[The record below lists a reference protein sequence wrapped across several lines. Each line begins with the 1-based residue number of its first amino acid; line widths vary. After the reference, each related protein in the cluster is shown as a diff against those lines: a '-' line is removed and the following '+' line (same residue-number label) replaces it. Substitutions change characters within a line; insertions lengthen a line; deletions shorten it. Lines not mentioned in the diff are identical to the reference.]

1 MSWGWRTKPRSVV
14 KTVQW
19 FKYFSKLENKNWEE
33 KTEQL
38 DIRGKAIHPVRREY
52 VYNAHKDEDE
62 NLAQMSY
69 EDYVSGMFDITET
82 ESNARNDKATFEFFG
97 FGYVDN
103 DGLIQSTEVGKLIE
117 NDRFDSEDFLKQ
129 LLKMHFPS
137 KATEIGRNIPEEK
150 FVFPFEIILKILERF
165 QYVNRYEIGFI
176 FGCNGIEEIDKL
188 YNAIEKFREQY
199 NELPNKMDRT
209 KCENIFKEIYKD
221 TYDIEPNVN
230 TLCVDYGDAINRS
243 LLYTGLFDVSGRG
256 NYTKVRVAEHAKKKV
271 ELLIKKYKFQKV
283 DADNIED
290 YMKWY
295 GNSHNI
301 TLPWENKDE
310 RKELIYEKINLLQNK
325 INEYKLK
332 YSITIEKD
340 IEKYLNK
347 VEKIGKNNEL
357 KLLEQDL
364 IEDITSLNE
373 QVFIKYISKNEQTRK
388 EILDKFEDILT
399 GNEDMAALW
408 LECNTWRSL
417 VAIDGEKEVKRNFTI
432 EEDLSPRFFAPG
444 KGNTPDMELYKDDYV
459 IVPEVSLMTGVLQWE
474 HEASSVIDHILN
486 IMKKYK
492 STYVI
497 GLFISSKINVRTMW
511 QFFILNKQSWMGSP
525 VPVIPL
531 TIEQYMKVLKYTYS
545 HNLAIDELNNL
556 LKYIHQ
562 GAIDCES
569 YEEWDKNME
578 RYIENWKQKVF
589 D

>member
-1 MSWGWRTKPRSVV
+1 MSWAWRTKPRSVV

-38 DIRGKAIHPVRREY
+38 DIRGKAIHPIRREY

-62 NLAQMSY
+62 YLAQISY
-69 EDYVSGMFDITET
+69 EDYVSGMFDVTET

-97 FGYVDN
+97 FGYVDSEGN
-103 DGLIQSTEVGKLIE
+103 IQSTEVGKLIE
-117 NDRFDSEDFLKQ
+117 SDRFDSEDFIKQ

-137 KATEIGRNIPEEK
+137 KATEIGRNIPEGK
-150 FVFPFEIILKILERF
+150 VVFPFEIILKILERF

-176 FGCNGIEEIDKL
+176 FGCNGVEDIDIL
-188 YNAIEKFREQY
+188 YSAIEKFRDKY
-199 NELPNKMDRT
+199 NELPNKMDRS
-209 KCENIFKEIYKD
+209 KCEDIFKQIY
-221 TYDIEPNVN
+221 TENYGVEPNVN

-243 LLYTGLFDVSGRG
+243 LLYTGLFDLSGRG

-271 ELLIKKYKFQKV
+271 ELLTKKYKFKKI

-295 GNSHNI
+295 GSSNNI
-301 TLPWENKDE
+301 TLPWENRDE
-310 RKELIYEKINLLQNK
+310 RKELIYEKISLLQNK
-325 INEYKLK
+325 IEDYKRK
-332 YSITIEKD
+332 YEITIDKNINE
-340 IEKYLNK
+340 YLNK
-347 VEKIGKNNEL
+347 VVKTDKNSEL

-364 IEDITSLNE
+364 IKDITNLNE
-373 QVFIKYISKNEQTRK
+373 QVFIKYISKNDQTRK
-388 EILDKFEDILT
+388 EILDKFEDIIT

-408 LECNTWRSL
+408 LECNTWKSL
-417 VAIDGEKEVKRNFTI
+417 VAINGEKEVKRNFTI

-474 HEASSVIDHILN
+474 HEASSVIDHVLN

-492 STYVI
+492 SIYVI
-497 GLFISSKINVRTMW
+497 GLFISSRINIRTMW

-545 HNLAIDELNNL
+545 NNLAIDELNNL

-562 GAIDCES
+562 EAIECES
-569 YEEWDKNME
+569 YEIWDKNME
-578 RYIENWKQKVF
+578 QYIEKWKQNVIA
-589 D
+589 

>member
-38 DIRGKAIHPVRREY
+38 DVRGKAIHPVRREY

-137 KATEIGRNIPEEK
+137 KATEIGRNIPKEK

-165 QYVNRYEIGFI
+165 QYVNRYEMGFI

-188 YNAIEKFREQY
+188 YTAIEKFREQY

-209 KCENIFKEIYKD
+209 KCENIFKEIYKK

-340 IEKYLNK
+340 IKEYLNK

-364 IEDITSLNE
+364 IQDITSLNE

-545 HNLAIDELNNL
+545 NNLAIDELNNL
-556 LKYIHQ
+556 LNYIHQ
-562 GAIDCES
+562 EAIDCES

-578 RYIENWKQKVF
+578 RYIEKWQVKVAN
-589 D
+589 

>member
-137 KATEIGRNIPEEK
+137 KATEIGRNIPKEK

-165 QYVNRYEIGFI
+165 QYVNRYEMGFI

-230 TLCVDYGDAINRS
+230 TLCVDYGDAVNRS
-243 LLYTGLFDVSGRG
+243 LLYTGLFDLSGRG

-340 IEKYLNK
+340 IKEYLNK

-364 IEDITSLNE
+364 IQDITSLNE

-545 HNLAIDELNNL
+545 NNLAIDELNNL
-556 LKYIHQ
+556 LNYIHQ
-562 GAIDCES
+562 EAIDCES
-569 YEEWDKNME
+569 YEEWDKSME
-578 RYIENWKQKVF
+578 KYIEKWQVKVAN
-589 D
+589 